1 MLFLLLV
8 FVFGKVIATAGVVG
22 AVSTSCIIG
31 ASRSYNR
38 P

>member
-8 FVFGKVIATAGVVG
+8 FVFGKVIAIAGVVG
-22 AVSTSCIIG
+22 AVSISCIIG
-31 ASRSYNR
+31 ESSSYNR